1 MIAGQ
6 FIYYGRDFVKI
17 CKLLG
22 KDEEAKAAE
31 KHISD
36 MEKAVIK
43 HGWDGEWYLRAY
55 DHKSRPLGSH
65 NCEDGKIFIESQAW
79 CSMAQVGKD
88 KDMPIKALDSA
99 WKHLETPYGFVL
111 VDPPYSRFDPEIGEI
126 GSFLPGY
133 KENGGVFCHNNPWLV
148 CSETIARRGDKA
160 FEIYKKTAPAYI
172 ENISEIHRLEPYVY
186 AQMVAGKPEYAK
198 KPGEAKNSFLTG
210 TAAWNFVAI
219 SQFILGIRPDYDG
232 LLIDPC
238 CNHDMEFT
246 VTRKFRGNTFIIN
259 VKNPYHV
266 CCGVNSMTVDGKK
279 VRGNLLK
286 PTAVGDTHIVDII
299 LGL

>member
-1 MIAGQ
+1 
-6 FIYYGRDFVKI
+6 
-17 CKLLG
+17 
-22 KDEEAKAAE
+22 
-31 KHISD
+31 
-36 MEKAVIK
+36 
-43 HGWDGEWYLRAY
+43 
-55 DHKSRPLGSH
+55 
-65 NCEDGKIFIESQAW
+65 
-79 CSMAQVGKD
+79 MAQVGKD

-111 VDPPYSRFDPEIGEI
+111 VDPPYSRFNPEIGEI

-259 VKNPYHV
+259 VKNPNHV